1 MHYVVFGISIAFI
14 SWMVGMIV
22 NGLLKNTSYYE
33 QVTDLNFIQSEH
45 LDKMLGLGLFKWIVK
60 NTFFKYFNEKLTLK
74 NKIELSELSELR
86 KEMTYSEIS
95 HLIGFAFVTVFAIYK
110 GITIDYVFGLTIM
123 LCNILLNLYP
133 ALLQQKNKRRIN
145 RLLSIVQSNRN

>member
-45 LDKMLGLGLFKWIVK
+45 LDKILGLGLFKWIVK
-60 NTFFKYFNEKLTLK
+60 NTFFKYFNQKLTLK
-74 NKIELSELSELR
+74 NKIELSELRELR

-145 RLLSIVQSNRN
+145 RLLSIVQSKRN

>member
-45 LDKMLGLGLFKWIVK
+45 LVKMLGLGLFKWIVK
-60 NTFFKYFNEKLTLK
+60 NTFFKYFNQKLTLK

-145 RLLSIVQSNRN
+145 RLLSLVQSNRN

>member
-45 LDKMLGLGLFKWIVK
+45 LDKMIGLGLFKWIVK
-60 NTFFKYFNEKLTLK
+60 NTFFKYFNQKLTLK
-74 NKIELSELSELR
+74 NKIELSELRELR

-145 RLLSIVQSNRN
+145 RLLSIVESNRN

>member
-60 NTFFKYFNEKLTLK
+60 NTFFKYFNQKLTLK

>member
-1 MHYVVFGISIAFI
+1 
-14 SWMVGMIV
+14 MIV

-45 LDKMLGLGLFKWIVK
+45 LVKMLGLGLFKWIVK
-60 NTFFKYFNEKLTLK
+60 NTFFKYFNQKLTLK

-86 KEMTYSEIS
+86 KEMTYSELS
-95 HLIGFAFVTVFAIYK
+95 HLIGCAFVTVFAAYK

-145 RLLSIVQSNRN
+145 RLLSLVQSNRN

>member
-45 LDKMLGLGLFKWIVK
+45 LDKMIGLGLFKWIVK
-60 NTFFKYFNEKLTLK
+60 NTFFKYFNQKLTLK
-74 NKIELSELSELR
+74 NKIELSELRELR

-145 RLLSIVQSNRN
+145 RLLSIVESNLN